1 MFRHTMPHYY
11 RSVQQVFKYP
21 HLRTRTG
28 GHYVTFSTLANV
40 PAHPAQCFHV
50 AKDGL
55 GTLLFSTESAQP
67 LFNKKKT
74 TTFFIYSRANTTFP
88 PPHTDCLT
96 VGRMGS
102 MGYMYRALIFVALLC
117 AVEARVFRAAYIFN
131 GVISDFGWGYTH
143 NEGRIRAQDALA
155 KHVEAQGDVLETEI
169 FEQVPGNTSV
179 SMMGTLS
186 STFDIIF
193 TTSFEYHEQTF
204 QAAKENPNT
213 DFVHISGYYSG
224 EPNFVTAH
232 GRVYHSRYV
241 SGVAAGG
248 KSKTKRI
255 GYIGSIKIP
264 EVYRSA
270 NAYYLGAQV
279 GAGAIMNSTYIEHKV
294 DVVVIWI
301 DTFYDPVKEREAA
314 RRLHAMGCDVI
325 SYHTDTQE
333 GALYAKESGI
343 YSVAANADG
352 RKFIGESVLTSTNFN
367 WEPIYTELMN
377 RSYSGTFRS
386 GSHSLWYG
394 YPSGVSV
401 NYDPSFKVGN
411 ATKQLFHE
419 TATKMKGGFDPFCHP
434 VWKDGVRVQENVGDC
449 LGDFYLAVKMDYLI
463 DGVSNTGDMLAVG
476 EVCGNGTTHVADVL
490 QSPPKYTFICSN
502 CTAGT
507 FSHVEDVAVGV
518 QTCGVCPPGTYSAE
532 GASECIACG
541 TGTFSDRESSSC
553 TLCPEGRTNTGVGNG
568 GCPFEENGDDS
579 TVLIIVLCSVA
590 ALLLFGAPLV
600 GYRVMRDRSKIS
612 SLHSEK
618 AVAMRCAESIA
629 RMQLEELD
637 DIRGIEDPSDIIQSF
652 VQIIDNLIEY
662 RRYLPRTLLVK
673 YDEDIDE
680 VTALPPDRFAPGLDT
695 QVATI
700 VFTDIQSSTELW
712 ESLEDSMHAALYLH
726 NALIREQITKYNG
739 YEVKTIGDA
748 FMVAFDTEAEGIKF
762 ALGMQEALQTSEK
775 WPESL
780 HTHPQSKLV
789 GTHWKGVRVRV
800 GVNTGPVN
808 TEENDLTG
816 RVDYFGST
824 VNKAARLEAA
834 GAGGSVC
841 VTRESFDV
849 MKDNLD
855 SFGGLFSMDLHKVRL
870 KGFKDLQ
877 ELTLLL
883 PAKLSARREDILL
896 YLRERGT
903 RQHYRKQGGEQ
914 SERMSA
920 SGRSSRL
927 SSQKAHGHGRTE
939 VAKYF
944 PVGFETMQS
953 ATVCNLRMNFVLGGS
968 RLQDALP
975 AAFSTVLLHL
985 ERTKGHVIAA
995 QNCSL
1000 MVGWNTVPAQT
1011 VASHMLLSSR
1021 FVALCET
1028 YFSHQPYS
1036 AAMGL
1041 CSGSVDTGNVGTGN
1055 QKFITVVG
1063 TPINVAEALV
1073 QEALHFHCFACIAS
1087 YGQKLSVL
1095 TDSFLKG
1102 ATRPVSRL
1110 HVSGA
1115 GADLVGTTL
1124 TVYEMAFDRDG
1135 EGEADDDWMWS
1146 KHYREAFTSA
1156 NFNLIRSKLANG
1168 HALTPTAVCN
1178 YLEEHGS
1185 SPRMTVEPTSQ
1196 DS

>member
-1 MFRHTMPHYY
+1 MCP
-11 RSVQQVFKYP
+11 RSLLLQI
-21 HLRTRTG
+21 
-28 GHYVTFSTLANV
+28 
-40 PAHPAQCFHV
+40 
-50 AKDGL
+50 
-55 GTLLFSTESAQP
+55 LLF
-67 LFNKKKT
+67 
-74 TTFFIYSRANTTFP
+74 
-88 PPHTDCLT
+88 
-96 VGRMGS
+96 
-102 MGYMYRALIFVALLC
+102 ALLC
-117 AVEARVFRAAYIFN
+117 AVEARVFRAACIFK
-131 GVISDFGWGYTH
+131 GVLSDFGWGYTH
-143 NEGRIRAQDALA
+143 NEGRIRAQDALT

-193 TTSFEYHEQTF
+193 TTSFDYHEQTF

-224 EPNFVTAH
+224 EPNFVTAF

-270 NAYYLGAQV
+270 NAYYLGAQF
-279 GAGAIMNSTYIEHKV
+279 GAGAIMNSTYVEHKV

-301 DTFYDPVKEREAA
+301 GTFYDPVKEREAA

-325 SYHTDTQE
+325 AYHTDTQE

-367 WEPIYTELMN
+367 WEPVYTELMN
-377 RSYSGTFRS
+377 RSYSGTFKT
-386 GSHSLWYG
+386 GNHKLLYG
-394 YPSGVSV
+394 YPSGVPM
-401 NYDPSFKVGN
+401 NNELSFKVGN

-476 EVCGNGTTHVADVL
+476 EVCGNGTTYVADVL

-541 TGTFSDRESSSC
+541 RKTFSLSESSSC

-568 GCPFEENGDDS
+568 GCPFADNVQGPHIA
-579 TVLIIVLCSVA
+579 LIIVLCSVA

-629 RMQLEELD
+629 RMKLEELD
-637 DIRGIEDPSDIIQSF
+637 DIRGIEQPSDIIQSF

-662 RRYLPRTLLVK
+662 RRFLPNTLLARHSDSMK
-673 YDEDIDE
+673 CI
-680 VTALPPDRFAPGLDT
+680 PPHRFAPGLET
-695 QVATI
+695 QTATI

-712 ESLEDSMHAALYLH
+712 ESLDNDMHTALYLH
-726 NALIREQITKYNG
+726 NRIVREQISVNNG

-748 FMVAFDTEAEGIKF
+748 FMVAFDTEVEGIKF
-762 ALGMQEALQTSEK
+762 ALDLQSALFRSNE
-775 WPESL
+775 WPDVLHGHVESRMEL
-780 HTHPQSKLV
+780 N
-789 GTHWKGVRVRV
+789 WKGLRVRV

-808 TEENDLTG
+808 TERNDLTG
-816 RVDYFGST
+816 RYDYFGST

-834 GAGGSVC
+834 GVGGSVC
-841 VTRESFDV
+841 VCDTTLERLQQNPELCSTFTSV
-849 MKDNLD
+849 ELKDCK
-855 SFGGLFSMDLHKVRL
+855 M
-870 KGFKDLQ
+870 KGFKERLVLALLVPIRLAGRCDCLLRNRNMKKKDAGSLENSDL
-877 ELTLLL
+877 
-883 PAKLSARREDILL
+883 
-896 YLRERGT
+896 LRT
-903 RQHYRKQGGEQ
+903 VHVVFDTIQN
-914 SERMSA
+914 
-920 SGRSSRL
+920 
-927 SSQKAHGHGRTE
+927 
-939 VAKYF
+939 
-944 PVGFETMQS
+944 
-953 ATVCNLRMNFVLGGS
+953 ATVCNVRFDFTAIEVKSREVLPS
-968 RLQDALP
+968 
-975 AAFSTVLLHL
+975 AFSTVLLHL

-995 QNCSL
+995 HNSSL
-1000 MVGWNTVPAQT
+1000 IVGWNTVPAQT
-1011 VASHMLLSSR
+1011 GAHVELAAH
-1021 FVALCET
+1021 FTQLCQVHFT
-1028 YFSHQPYS
+1028 VQQYS
-1036 AAMGL
+1036 ATLGL

-1087 YGQKLSVL
+1087 YGQKLSVQ
-1095 TDSFLKG
+1095 TIVGGSV
-1102 ATRPVSRL
+1102 RPISRL
-1110 HVSGA
+1110 HISG
-1115 GADLVGTTL
+1115 LSTL
-1124 TVYEMAFDRDG
+1124 YVTVYELM
-1135 EGEADDDWMWS
+1135 
-1146 KHYREAFTSA
+1146 
-1156 NFNLIRSKLANG
+1156 FNQNDEDEWLWGSEYVESFMNSDHRAIRQQGNLDVTAS
-1168 HALTPTAVCN
+1168 AVCE
-1178 YLEEHGS
+1178 YLRSHGGGARKVIV
-1185 SPRMTVEPTSQ
+1185 PTVY
-1196 DS
+1196 